1 MVLVRKK
8 TDNSGTHFVITGHF
22 PSKTVQSL
30 IVLLSIGGWTHGT
43 GGFGPAARNPSTFA
57 RNAANFIQRYNF
69 DGIDLDWEYPGYLGH
84 PTKQRITP
92 KKKRFHFTVYLV
104 FRS

>member
-1 MVLVRKK
+1 MV
-8 TDNSGTHFVITGHF
+8 
-22 PSKTVQSL
+22 
-30 IVLLSIGGWTHGT
+30 VLLSIGGWTHGT

-84 PTKQRITP
+84 PTKQG
-92 KKKRFHFTVYLV
+92 FTQEIAISVSVKTMIVSLKAW
-104 FRS
+104 